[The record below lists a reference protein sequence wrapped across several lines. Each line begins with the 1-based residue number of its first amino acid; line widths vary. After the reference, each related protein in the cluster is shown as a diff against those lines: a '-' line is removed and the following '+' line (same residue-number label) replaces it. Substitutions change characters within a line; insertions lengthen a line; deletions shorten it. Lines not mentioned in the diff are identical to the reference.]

1 MNMDNQSGP
10 LVRQHTRMAI
20 KGGDPQEDSTFGCES
35 PFKSAG
41 DAPKAR
47 GTMKEG
53 SRAISRPRGYHPEP
67 DHGGY

>member
-1 MNMDNQSGP
+1 MADEIS
-10 LVRQHTRMAI
+10 QHKMMAMG
-20 KGGDPQEDSTFGCES
+20 KGIMPDESFGCES

-41 DAPKAR
+41 GEKVPR

-67 DHGGY
+67 DHGEY

>member
-20 KGGDPQEDSTFGCES
+20 KGGDPQEGGDFGCES
-35 PFKSAG
+35 AFKGAG
-41 DAPKAR
+41 SEATPR
-47 GTMKEG
+47 GTMKES
-53 SRAISRPRGYHPEP
+53 SRAISRPRGFHPEP